1 MNSLILALPLIFF
14 TSAATATPTTF
25 VQKFCSTEAQ
35 AFKDKTL
42 DFLQTTQ
49 SVPAMDNM
57 VAHIETECRQRMAN
71 TVPPKEGVIEA
82 QVTCFATYRGLYYA
96 YVLWNNKA
104 EAETL
109 SKLRSQHAIKSCGQA
124 RSSAFI
130 RDLYKNGP
138 DYVLDR
144 TY

>member
-1 MNSLILALPLIFF
+1 MKSLIFALTATLFASSA
-14 TSAATATPTTF
+14 SAAPTPF
-25 VQKFCSTEAQ
+25 VQKFCTTEAQ

-42 DFLQTTQ
+42 DFLQTTK
-49 SVPAMDNM
+49 SVPAMDEM
-57 VAHIETECRQRMAN
+57 AKAIETECHSTMASLI
-71 TVPPKEGVIEA
+71 PPSGGVIES

-96 YVLWNNKA
+96 YILWNNKA

-130 RDLYKNGP
+130 RDLYKNGL

-144 TY
+144 SY